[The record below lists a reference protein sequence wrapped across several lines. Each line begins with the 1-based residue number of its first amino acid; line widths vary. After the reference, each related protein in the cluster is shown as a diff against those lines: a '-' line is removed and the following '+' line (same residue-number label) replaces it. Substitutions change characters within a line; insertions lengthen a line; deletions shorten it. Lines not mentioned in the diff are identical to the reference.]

1 MTSKSRKESVERT
14 VALCYVR
21 RSLVR
26 DEKDMVSPEIQRQNI
41 KRICEAHGWQ
51 PEFYEDVEKH
61 KSGMH
66 EKNRPGWLALK
77 ARLDDPDII
86 ALVSNDLSRL
96 HRKGWRIGDLLDFVD
111 QHGIK
116 LVLADPN
123 KQIDFSTP
131 HGRMIAQLSAIFDE
145 WYAVDVSLR
154 RKANIAHR
162 KSLNITVGRP
172 PFGTKRNKE
181 GYLIRSP
188 EGAWLLPDGR
198 WEAGQEDKEA
208 SIATAIWRGYFDC
221 AEQILRLF
229 AQGKNRSQICE
240 ELTAQGYAFRGAD
253 GNPTPLEADDIRRVT
268 HNWVEYGGLVMD
280 NQSISRHYEDYDL
293 EEILVVT

>member
-116 LVLADPN
+116 LD
-123 KQIDFSTP
+123 I
-131 HGRMIAQLSAIFDE
+131 I
-145 WYAVDVSLR
+145 
-154 RKANIAHR
+154 
-162 KSLNITVGRP
+162 
-172 PFGTKRNKE
+172 RN
-181 GYLIRSP
+181 
-188 EGAWLLPDGR
+188 
-198 WEAGQEDKEA
+198 
-208 SIATAIWRGYFDC
+208 
-221 AEQILRLF
+221 
-229 AQGKNRSQICE
+229 
-240 ELTAQGYAFRGAD
+240 
-253 GNPTPLEADDIRRVT
+253 RV
-268 HNWVEYGGLVMD
+268 
-280 NQSISRHYEDYDL
+280 R
-293 EEILVVT
+293 